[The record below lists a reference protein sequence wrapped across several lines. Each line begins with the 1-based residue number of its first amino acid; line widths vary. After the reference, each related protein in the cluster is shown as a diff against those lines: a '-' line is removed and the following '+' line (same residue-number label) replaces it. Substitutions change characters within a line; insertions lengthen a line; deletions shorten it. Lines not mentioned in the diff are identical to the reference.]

1 VIPPEVVTDNDIWI
15 SGRNTVRTGV
25 KTRPIWGFTPSMQDF
40 KYAIWT
46 MARAP
51 LFVLVIVLTTALAI
65 GTNTTIFTIINA
77 IFRRP
82 IPIEDP
88 SSLVRIYTVDA
99 KNVVIVISAQLL
111 SQILKIYRDKNSL
124 FSGM

>member
-1 VIPPEVVTDNDIWI
+1 
-15 SGRNTVRTGV
+15 
-25 KTRPIWGFTPSMQDF
+25 
-40 KYAIWT
+40 
-46 MARAP
+46 
-51 LFVLVIVLTTALAI
+51 VIVLTTALAI